1 MNQTAHHVDRFT
13 LLAFRNKILQNNVT
27 KITNEAANHFD
38 LYMYAFNLLEIVSFI
53 NTGI

>member
-27 KITNEAANHFD
+27 KITNEAANRFRFVH
-38 LYMYAFNLLEIVSFI
+38 AFNLLEIVSFI